1 MRPTSSP
8 LKTLD
13 TSNLTP
19 TTPVHIAL
27 SPVVSEIDIGRK
39 KEENKRS
46 ATMATLNTLQ
56 GPWHAP

>member
-1 MRPTSSP
+1 
-8 LKTLD
+8 
-13 TSNLTP
+13 
-19 TTPVHIAL
+19 L